1 MTKMIKEIM
10 EQPRVLAGIEQAN
23 KDTLTKLVKTLN
35 ERKITQAVLSARGSS
50 DHAAIYGQYLLGVY
64 KGVSAA
70 LAAPSVITLYG
81 GAPDMSGSRGV
92 CISLFVKAADAIDV

>member
-35 ERKITQAVLSARGSS
+35 ERKSKI
-50 DHAAIYGQYLLGVY
+50 I
-64 KGVSAA
+64 
-70 LAAPSVITLYG
+70 
-81 GAPDMSGSRGV
+81 
-92 CISLFVKAADAIDV
+92 